1 MKDKI
6 YVIMLSEEDKKKL
19 TKIAH
24 ETIDFMMK
32 RTSNKEELAF
42 LLKMMVESFQI
53 SVKAKIPIE

>member
-6 YVIMLSEEDKKKL
+6 YVIILSEEDKKKL

-24 ETIDFMMK
+24 ETIDFMME
-32 RTSNKEELAF
+32 RTSNKEEIAF